1 MKATIKENRR
11 LSPGY
16 FRMSL
21 SEVGDIAGGQPG
33 QFVMI
38 RGDWQTD
45 PLLGRPLSIYRFRAE
60 EGEVQIVYR
69 VMGKGTHRLSEM
81 KGGQT
86 VDIIGPLGKPFPRP
100 KGSQRSI
107 LVAGAIGAPPLV
119 ALAESMAA
127 RPVFILG
134 GRTKNDV
141 VFIRQDLE
149 ELGIEAVFVTEDGSH
164 GATGTAVSA
173 LEKQV
178 GTGDLVYACG
188 PNRMLAQ
195 VARLSGEVGF
205 EAYVSFEERMAC
217 GIGVCLGCAV
227 RHRNGSYVHVC
238 KDGPVFDVKDIAW
251 DEL

>member
-1 MKATIKENRR
+1 MKATIRENRG

-16 FRMSL
+16 FRMTL
-21 SEVGDIAGGQPG
+21 SEVGDIARGRPG

-45 PLLGRPLSIYRFRAE
+45 PLLGRPLSICRFHADK
-60 EGEVQIVYR
+60 GEIQIVYR
-69 VMGKGTHRLSEM
+69 AAGRGTRRLSEM
-81 KGGQT
+81 KAGQT
-86 VDIIGPLGKPFPRP
+86 VSVIGPLGSPFPRP
-100 KGSQRSI
+100 GGSGRAI

-119 ALAESMAA
+119 ALAESMAI
-127 RPVFILG
+127 RPLFILG
-134 GRTKNDV
+134 GRTENDV
-141 VFIRQDLE
+141 VFIRTDLE
-149 ELGIEAVFVTEDGSH
+149 DLGIESVFVTEDGSY
-164 GATGTAVSA
+164 GTKGTAIQA

-178 GTGDLVYACG
+178 KANDLVYACG

-195 VARLSGEVGF
+195 VARLSREVGF

-227 RHRNGSYVHVC
+227 RHENGSYVHVC
-238 KDGPVFDVKDIAW
+238 KDGPVFDVRDIAW